1 MSKRVWITPED
12 LLAIRYDLYDTSLT
26 TFDIAYK
33 HNCSQSTVM
42 SVLAQDDLQELRSIR
57 KQAAKHYRA
66 LRNTL
71 KWKYGCKVCVYADGY
86 LYRRAPDWYDISAL
100 SKRKRSI
107 RPAVAVHVLIL
118 CRYLGLTSIPN
129 GYIVHHKNLKRN
141 DNRLSNLLLMSRSDH
156 QYYHTTG
163 VYRKTGAYPVCK
175 RTTFGR
181 LPDVYQVE

>member
-33 HNCSQSTVM
+33 HNCSQSTGM

-71 KWKYGCKVCVYADGY
+71 KWKYGCKVRVYADGY
-86 LYRRAPDWYDISAL
+86 FVQKS
-100 SKRKRSI
+100 S
-107 RPAVAVHVLIL
+107 
-118 CRYLGLTSIPN
+118 
-129 GYIVHHKNLKRN
+129 
-141 DNRLSNLLLMSRSDH
+141 RL
-156 QYYHTTG
+156 
-163 VYRKTGAYPVCK
+163 V
-175 RTTFGR
+175 
-181 LPDVYQVE
+181 